1 MKQLINAINR
11 IEQGR
16 ASPEDLD
23 LIMRFASQTLGSEQH
38 GLPVADKRLFHL
50 VEAVTEIASAL
61 ERDLIAQ
68 ITAARA
74 LDVFPASAC
83 VLLYWD
89 EHHGS
94 LTRGAQESS
103 AVWNE
108 PFQWPDRVRLQ
119 DAPFLRLAMEKQDAI
134 YSADSGEGFTDF
146 FEHSGVVRVMAVP
159 ITTRDATLGLLV
171 LLQRGGDDPLRPTD
185 QVYLQLLGKGAAV
198 SLENARLYEAER
210 QHAHELEAVYNASL
224 TLTASL
230 DLQQVLDAI
239 LQSIFTMIQDAK
251 DAHVFLYDGRVLQ
264 FGAALWWNGRRDMLV
279 MPRENGLTSTVARRG
294 ETIVVTDMQD
304 HDLYQRTPTVWNGS
318 IVGLPLK
325 IGTRVVGVLNVARV
339 KKVGF
344 RQEEMRLLRLLAD
357 QAAMAIE
364 NARLHDLIRH
374 QALTDP
380 LTGLPNRR
388 FFDQRLNEEI
398 RRSMRYQHPFV
409 LMIMDLNG
417 FKEINDRFGHP
428 AGDSVLKQ
436 LAALFRGRM
445 RDTDFLARYGGDE
458 FAFILP
464 ETSTEE
470 AKKLIQDLQKLMRD
484 THLAISGGEE
494 RVLSGCFGFALFP
507 SHASSSDELISV
519 ADQML
524 YVSKHRAATLT

>member
-1 MKQLINAINR
+1 MKQLINAIQR
-11 IEQGR
+11 IDQGL

-23 LIMRFASQTLGSEQH
+23 LIMLYAKQILGAGDN
-38 GLPVADKRLFHL
+38 GLAVPDQRLFHL
-50 VEAVTEIASAL
+50 VEAITEIASAL
-61 ERDLIAQ
+61 ERDLIAH
-68 ITAARA
+68 ITATRA
-74 LDVFPASAC
+74 LTVFPASSC

-89 EHHGS
+89 ENHGR

-103 AVWNE
+103 AAWNE
-108 PFQWPDRVRLQ
+108 PFFWPDRMTL
-119 DAPFLRLAMEKQDAI
+119 DEAPFFRSALEEKDAVQVT
-134 YSADSGEGFTDF
+134 DSGEHFAAF
-146 FEHSGVVRVMAVP
+146 FEQTGVMRAMAVP
-159 ITTRDATLGLLV
+159 ITARENTLGLLV
-171 LLQRGGDDPLRPTD
+171 LLQRDVDAPLHATD
-185 QVYLQLLGKGAAV
+185 QVCLRLLAKGAAV
-198 SLENARLYEAER
+198 SLENAQLYEAER

-230 DLQQVLDAI
+230 DLQRVLDAI
-239 LQSIFTMIQDAK
+239 LQSIFTMIEDAK
-251 DAHVFLYDGRVLQ
+251 DAHVFLYNGKTLQ
-264 FGAALWWNGRRDMLV
+264 FGAALWWNGRRDMLM
-279 MPRENGLTSTVARRG
+279 MPRENGLTATVARRG
-294 ETIVVTDMQD
+294 ETVVVTDMQKN
-304 HDLYQRTPTVWNGS
+304 DLYEQAPNAWNGS
-318 IVGLPLK
+318 IIGLPLK
-325 IGTRVVGVLNVARV
+325 IGMRVVGVLNVARV

-398 RRSMRYQHPFV
+398 RRSMRYQHPFA

-428 AGDSVLKQ
+428 AGDAVLKQ
-436 LAALFRGRM
+436 LAELFRNSM
-445 RDTDFLARYGGDE
+445 RDTDFMARYGGDE

-464 ETSTEE
+464 ETSADD
-470 AKKLIQDLQKLMRD
+470 AKKVIRNLQKLMRD
-484 THLAISGGEE
+484 AHFAVSGNEE
-494 RVLSGCFGFALFP
+494 HMLSGSFGFALFP
-507 SHASSSDELISV
+507 SHASSSDELISA

-524 YVSKHRAATLT
+524 YRSKHRSASLN

>member
-1 MKQLINAINR
+1 MKQLIDAIHR
-11 IEQGR
+11 IDQGL

-23 LIMRFASQTLGSEQH
+23 LVMRYAHQALGAGQD
-38 GLPVADKRLFHL
+38 GLAVMDKRLFHL

-61 ERDLIAQ
+61 DRDLIAH

-74 LDVFPASAC
+74 LDVFPASSC
-83 VLLYWD
+83 VLLYWN
-89 EHHGS
+89 EKHGY

-103 AVWNE
+103 AAWNE
-108 PFQWPDRVRLQ
+108 PFHWPDRIMLEE
-119 DAPFLRLAMEKQDAI
+119 AAFLRPALETNDAAQV
-134 YSADSGEGFTDF
+134 ADGGESFAAF
-146 FEHSGVVRVMAVP
+146 FEHSGIVRAMSIP
-159 ITTRDATLGLLV
+159 IITRETTLGLLV
-171 LLQRGGDDPLRPTD
+171 LLQRGFEQPLRPTD
-185 QVYLQLLGKGAAV
+185 QVYLRLLAKGAAV

-239 LQSIFTMIQDAK
+239 LQSIFTMIEDAK
-251 DAHVFLYDGRVLQ
+251 DAHVFLYNGNSLQ

-279 MPRENGLTSTVARRG
+279 MPRENGLTETVARRG
-294 ETIVVTDMQD
+294 ETVVVTDMQQ
-304 HDLYQRTPTVWNGS
+304 HDLYQQAPSAWNGS
-318 IVGLPLK
+318 IIGLPLK
-325 IGTRVVGVLNVARV
+325 IGMRVVGVLNVARV

-388 FFDQRLNEEI
+388 YFDQRLSEEI
-398 RRSMRYQHPFV
+398 RRSMRYQHPFA

-428 AGDSVLKQ
+428 AGDAVLKQ
-436 LAALFRGRM
+436 LAALLRGAL
-445 RDTDFLARYGGDE
+445 RDTDFMARYGGDE
-458 FAFILP
+458 FAFLLP
-464 ETSTEE
+464 ETSIED
-470 AKKLIQDLQKLMRD
+470 AQKVIQNLQKLMLDARF
-484 THLAISGGEE
+484 AVAGSEE
-494 RVLSGCFGFALFP
+494 RHVSGCFGFALFP
-507 SHASSSDELISV
+507 AHASSSDELISA

-524 YVSKHRAATLT
+524 YLSKHRAASMN